1 MTVATRWVECADRAE
16 MAAAAVARILAA
28 AREGI
33 AARGRFDLVL
43 AGGETPRETYRRLAA
58 VDAEWPAWRIWFG
71 DERCVAP
78 DDPERNSRMADDSW
92 LRHVPIPRANVHPIA
107 GELGAQRAATEYR
120 TTLRDVGLFDCVL
133 LGLGEDG
140 HTASLFP
147 GSPLL
152 EERSRW
158 VAAVD
163 GAAGT
168 PPLPRITL
176 TFPAL
181 RSAREAAFIVSGERK
196 RAVLERLLA
205 GDSALPAAR
214 LRSAGGL
221 RIFADRA
228 AAPAALP

>member
-33 AARGRFDLVL
+33 AARGCFDLVL

-78 DDPERNSRMADDSW
+78 DDPERNSRMADDAW

-147 GSPLL
+147 GQPLGD
-152 EERSRW
+152 
-158 VAAVD
+158 AVD
-163 GAAGT
+163 A
-168 PPLPRITL
+168 P
-176 TFPAL
+176 
-181 RSAREAAFIVSGERK
+181 
-196 RAVLERLLA
+196 
-205 GDSALPAAR
+205 DALPVFHAPKPPPERVSLSAAR
-214 LRSAGGL
+214 LSRARGVLFLVAGSAKRDAIGRWRRGGDIPARAIRPPAGVDVLLAEVRSPAEAG
-221 RIFADRA
+221 
-228 AAPAALP
+228 